1 MATLDHIMVAHS
13 DLDTA
18 IALVEEA
25 TGIRAAPGGKHPGQ
39 GTHNALA
46 SFGDGTYLELIAPDP
61 DGEGLLG
68 EQFSMLDELTIA
80 SWIARSDAAE
90 EVVERAESSGLAAT
104 IIPLSR
110 STPDGDLLE
119 WRMVH
124 VTGHDAGGLMPMFI
138 DWGDAPHP
146 STTQPAGL
154 SLDHFSV
161 SSDRAEP
168 ARAALRALG
177 LDVQVDDG
185 TEAYQARITGPVG
198 SLELSGRPMLRMS

>member
-1 MATLDHIMVAHS
+1 MATLDHIMVAHN

-61 DGEGLLG
+61 DGEGPLG
-68 EQFSMLDELTIA
+68 EQFSTLDELTIA
-80 SWIARSDAAE
+80 SWIARSDTAE
-90 EVVERAESSGLAAT
+90 EVVRQAESSGLAAT
-104 IIPLSR
+104 VIPLSR

-138 DWGDAPHP
+138 DWGETPHP
-146 STTQPAGL
+146 STTQPGGL
-154 SLDHFSV
+154 TLDQFSV
-161 SSDRAEP
+161 SSDRAQP
-168 ARAALRALG
+168 ARAALGALE
-177 LDVQVDDG
+177 LDVEVADG
-185 TEAYQARITGPVG
+185 DEAYQARITGPAG
-198 SLELSGRPMLRMS
+198 SLEITGRPMLRLS